1 MIFLLNEAIVKKV
14 GLVLDIETMEYQLKG
29 ELVSVHYINDSDQFF
44 YLRKDVVDT
53 ILKEYNGKIR
63 YHLYERRMVNE
74 KLPDN
79 VPAIKER
86 FIQNEKDIYYKW

>member
-44 YLRKDVVDT
+44 
-53 ILKEYNGKIR
+53 I
-63 YHLYERRMVNE
+63 
-74 KLPDN
+74 
-79 VPAIKER
+79 
-86 FIQNEKDIYYKW
+86 